1 MKKFLL
7 FAAAAMVA
15 AGASAATEWV
25 SLIEGGNAADGQTP
39 SIIAGWSGPAAV
51 VANPSGA
58 GDVFE
63 IPIAANPENPWD
75 SQLFIKFNEPLS
87 VGDKFKVSFD
97 YYCSDSRSVDIQA
110 QGEPGAY
117 HNWTMGIDP
126 LGAKPEWQ
134 SVNTAELEVSEDMA
148 KSEGF
153 ITMAFNLASA
163 PEAATF
169 YINKVVILHEVEG
182 GEEPVE
188 PSDGWT
194 SIINGGIAAD
204 GVTESLQAGWNGAAQ
219 VVANPAGEGVVF
231 NFEISENTP
240 NDNGA
245 FDDWKSQM
253 FICFNEPLMEGD
265 VVKVE
270 FDHYCTDTR
279 NVGMQAQG
287 DRGSYQGNFQGF
299 ETKAEWQKYSQ
310 EITVTEQYAGAAGF
324 KNIAICLSSMAPA
337 ATFYMNNLVVAK
349 KSSAAVETIAP
360 VKVATGVFN
369 LQGIKVADS
378 LDEVA
383 APGLYITNGTKVI
396 KK

>member
-1 MKKFLL
+1 MKKILL
-7 FAAAAMVA
+7 FAAAALVA
-15 AGASAATEWV
+15 VSAFAETKNVLAEMYPGPQTLIGWGTDGLLEAANFDGRDCLKITNTEAKNSWEVQFAYDMEYVAGTTYYITMDVKGDAGSISSGFQQTNGY
-25 SLIEGGNAADGQTP
+25 IGCGNFDNF
-39 SIIAGWSGPAAV
+39 SITSDWNTVTIKGTAETSDNGDPNRW
-51 VANPSGA
+51 VAN
-58 GDVFE
+58 
-63 IPIAANPENPWD
+63 
-75 SQLFIKFNEPLS
+75 
-87 VGDKFKVSFD
+87 VGDYVGS
-97 YYCSDSRSVDIQA
+97 
-110 QGEPGAY
+110 
-117 HNWTMGIDP
+117 
-126 LGAKPEWQ
+126 
-134 SVNTAELEVSEDMA
+134 
-148 KSEGF
+148 
-153 ITMAFNLASA
+153 
-163 PEAATF
+163 F
-169 YINKVVILHEVEG
+169 YISNLSIYTVEEG

-194 SIINGGIAAD
+194 SIINGGVAAD

-369 LQGIKVADS
+369 LQGVKVADS

-383 APGLYITNGTKVI
+383 APGLYITNGKKVI